1 MSEELDLRI
10 QGIDAIKETMDKY
23 SSSSAD
29 FFIIAN
35 DEEVARARFA
45 HGDDKDLDIYVV
57 HKVKLAGKD
66 RYIACLSP
74 AGIACPFCQAGHK
87 PAVRMFL
94 TVLDTRDQ
102 KMKIWD
108 RGKTEVPNIL
118 GLITRYGRLDSR
130 YYDVQRHGKK
140 GDKET
145 KYQFFPLDPIPN
157 ADVLKREPILAENGF
172 VMRKSADEM
181 KRLLTEVA
189 PADNKFGSQ
198 PQTGA
203 PGGAVGKMF

>member
-1 MSEELDLRI
+1 MADLRI
-10 QGIDAIKETMDKY
+10 TGIDAIKDAMDKY

-29 FFIIAN
+29 FFSIAN
-35 DEEVARARFA
+35 DEEVAKVRFA

-74 AGIACPFCQAGHK
+74 ANQPCPLCQAGHR
-87 PAVRMFL
+87 PTIRMFI
-94 TVLDTRDQ
+94 TVLDTRDN
-102 KMKIWD
+102 KKKIWD
-108 RGKTEVPNIL
+108 RGKTEIPNLL

-130 YYDVQRHGKK
+130 MYEIQRHGKK

-157 ADVLKREPILAENGF
+157 ADKLEREPILSENGF
-172 VMRKSADEM
+172 VLEKSVDEIKQM
-181 KRLLTEVA
+181 LSEIDLSA
-189 PADNKFGSQ
+189 PTGFNSQ
-198 PQTGA
+198 PQTSGA
-203 PGGAVGKMF
+203 TGKMF